1 MTWTEPESALAFAN
15 AALLFV
21 AVLLYALL
29 GGIDFGGGVW
39 DLFARGR
46 RGAAQREAA
55 TRAIG
60 PIWEASHVW
69 LLFLGVLILVVFPRA
84 FPALAVALAIPFCL
98 ALLGI
103 VLRGAISVAHGR
115 SRGAG
120 CGTWDRLF
128 AVASALTPVFFGMT
142 AGAAASGQ
150 IRIVDGVVV
159 SDRWT
164 TWLAPF
170 PLAVG
175 AIALAIC
182 AYLAAVYLTLATTGE
197 VQEDFRVRALATGLA
212 FAALAAIALPIAED
226 GAPLVWHGLMAE
238 AMVIVPLGIGL
249 ALLSG
254 WAVYVRSYRL
264 GSVAAAAE
272 VALLLAG
279 WARAQYPYLIVPD
292 LTVHAAAGAVTP
304 RTEFVVFAL
313 GVLLLIPSLWVLVRV
328 SKADLPTTAET
339 RPETYVP
346 RGD

>member
-1 MTWTEPESALAFAN
+1 MPWSESESALAFAN
-15 AALLFV
+15 AAILFV

-29 GGIDFGGGVW
+29 GGVDFGGGVW
-39 DLFARGR
+39 ILFARGR
-46 RGAAQREAA
+46 RAAAQRETIA
-55 TRAIG
+55 RAIG
-60 PIWEASHVW
+60 PIWEVSHVW
-69 LLFLGVLILVVFPRA
+69 LVFLVVLALVAFRRA
-84 FPALAVALAIPFCL
+84 FPALAVALAMPFSL

-103 VLRGAISVAHGR
+103 VLRGAIYVVHGR

-120 CGTWDRLF
+120 RGTWDRLF
-128 AVASALTPVFFGMT
+128 AVASASTPVFFGVA

-150 IRIVDGVVV
+150 IRVVDGVVV

-175 AIALAIC
+175 GIALALC
-182 AYLAAVYLTLATTGE
+182 AYLGAVYLTLATAGE
-197 VQEDFRVRALATGLA
+197 LREDFRVRALASGLA
-212 FAALAAIALPIAED
+212 FAALAAIALPIARD
-226 GAPLVWHGLMAE
+226 GAPLVWRGLMAE
-238 AMVIVPLGIGL
+238 AMVIVPLGVGL

-254 WAVYVRSYRL
+254 WAVFVRAYRL
-264 GSVAAAAE
+264 GSGAAAAE

-292 LTVHAAAGAVTP
+292 LTVQAAASPPTP
-304 RTEFVVFAL
+304 RDEAIVFAI

-328 SKADLPTTAET
+328 SKADLPAMAES
-339 RPETYVP
+339 RPETHGH